1 MPNTPCQSAFG
12 SKSFAAGKVFDLSD
26 SVTPKQNG
34 WITPPADENPSLPSS
49 GKDILVRLGFAALQG
64 LILWTA
70 FQIYKVARRE
80 FIPPDAKVAFDN
92 ALDVIDFQT
101 GLGLM
106 FELQWQQWALNQGD
120 WYIKFFNNVY
130 AYYMWWVI
138 GGMMLVAFLAPARF
152 RYIRRAFYISMLLVT
167 PMYLLYPLAPPRF
180 MQDHGWAFVDTLAVY
195 GPNYFDDTGAVV
207 QANRYAA
214 MPSMHVGWTT
224 FVAVAVS
231 LLFASPKVRFIFV
244 AAIALLMSY
253 VVIITGNHWWIDGVV
268 GWIFI
273 GSAFVVNRF
282 IPYPLSKQWFRNQS
296 SPDEADARQ
305 SNS

>member
-1 MPNTPCQSAFG
+1 MT
-12 SKSFAAGKVFDLSD
+12 D
-26 SVTPKQNG
+26 SSSQTRNG
-34 WITPPADENPSLPSS
+34 WITPPIDEKPSFPDSRNSFLM
-49 GKDILVRLGFAALQG
+49 RLGFAALQG

-92 ALDVIDFQT
+92 ALDIINFQESV
-101 GLGLM
+101 GLM
-106 FELQWQQWALNQGD
+106 FELDWQQWALSHGD
-120 WYIKFFNNVY
+120 WYIKLFNNVY

-138 GGMMLVAFLAPARF
+138 GGMMLVAFLAPERF

-180 MQDHGWAFVDTLAVY
+180 MQDHGWAFIDTLAVY

-224 FVAVAVS
+224 FVAIAVS
-231 LLFASPKVRFIFV
+231 LLFASPKVRFAFV

-253 VVIITGNHWWIDGVV
+253 VVIITGNHWWVDGVV

-273 GSAFVVNRF
+273 GTAFVINRF
-282 IPYPLSKQWFRNQS
+282 IPYPLIKRWFQSRNKPRSESQKQDVSQHQS
-296 SPDEADARQ
+296 D
-305 SNS
+305 